1 MSENLKI
8 LNRKNIIMKAK
19 TVIRTSTLRNLLFF
33 TILLST
39 LICCLWMT
47 RIPENVTGYSNNL
60 SHFRKTRNLPDYLQE
75 IRLLLEPKIAPCED
89 NLPIL
94 VMVTTAPSHTEQRY
108 AIRNTWATRLP
119 TLFILGLSGEELQ
132 NLNDRHEDDL
142 IVYEFKD
149 DYQNLTLKVALMV
162 KWASEKCSSVNY
174 FIKTDDDM
182 LLNPWQ
188 LERIVRDKPDA
199 DLIGY
204 KFVNA
209 ELDRNENSK
218 WYLPSWLYPEE
229 FVPEYLSGTAYL
241 INGKHLKAIFFEAH
255 KVPLINIEDIYIT
268 YLVAKRKLGLNLTHE
283 PSFYGS
289 PWPPLVSFYW
299 ELASVHSFTPTELLA
314 WWSEL
319 LAMSKNVK

>member
-1 MSENLKI
+1 
-8 LNRKNIIMKAK
+8 MKAK
-19 TVIRTSTLRNLLFF
+19 TVIRTSTIRNSLFF
-33 TILLST
+33 ITLST
-39 LICCLWMT
+39 MICCLWMT
-47 RIPENVTGYSNNL
+47 CVPENVTAHSKNL
-60 SHFRKTRNLPDYLQE
+60 NHFRKTRNLPDYLQE
-75 IRLLLEPKIAPCED
+75 IRLLLEPKIAPCKD

-94 VMVTTAPSHTEQRY
+94 VMVTTAPSHTEQRS

-119 TLFILGLSGEELQ
+119 TLFILGLNGEDVQ
-132 NLNDRHEDDL
+132 HLNDRHEDDL

-149 DYQNLTLKVALMV
+149 HYQNLTLKMALML

-174 FIKTDDDM
+174 LLKTDDDI

-188 LERIVRDKPDA
+188 LERIVQNRPDA

-204 KFVNA
+204 RMVNA
-209 ELDRNENSK
+209 ELDRHESRK

-229 FVPEYLSGTAYL
+229 FVPEYLSGNAYL
-241 INGKHLKAIFFEAH
+241 INGKHLKAMFYAAYE
-255 KVPLINIEDIYIT
+255 VPLINIEDIYIT
-268 YLVAKRKLGLNLTHE
+268 YLVARRKLGLNLTHE
-283 PSFYGS
+283 PKLYGFR
-289 PWPPLVSFYW
+289 PWLPLVSFYW